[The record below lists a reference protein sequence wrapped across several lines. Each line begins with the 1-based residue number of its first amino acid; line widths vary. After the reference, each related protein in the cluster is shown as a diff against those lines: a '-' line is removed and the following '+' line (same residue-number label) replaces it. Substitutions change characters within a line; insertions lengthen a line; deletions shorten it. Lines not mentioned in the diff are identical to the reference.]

1 MTEDQIERNQK
12 LKIIGKAIM
21 PSEQE
26 IAVNS
31 RSRSAVLRVAEVIMI
46 FNRYD
51 RYPLWRIIVDDI
63 FQANKTVMLLL
74 IALLISAVSTIW
86 VTHLTRLAISERI
99 SCRRNIKHCRAK
111 HLICVWKTVH

>member
-1 MTEDQIERNQK
+1 
-12 LKIIGKAIM
+12 
-21 PSEQE
+21 
-26 IAVNS
+26 
-31 RSRSAVLRVAEVIMI
+31 MI

-86 VTHLTRLAISERI
+86 VTHLTRLAISEKNQLQTEYQALQSETLNLRLEDSALSDRTRI
-99 SCRRNIKHCRAK
+99 EGIAK
-111 HLICVWKTVH
+111 QLGMQSTQDDQEVLIIE

>member
-1 MTEDQIERNQK
+1 
-12 LKIIGKAIM
+12 
-21 PSEQE
+21 
-26 IAVNS
+26 
-31 RSRSAVLRVAEVIMI
+31 MI

-86 VTHLTRLAISERI
+86 VTHLTRLAISEKNQLQTEYQALQSEALNLRLEDSALSDRTRI
-99 SCRRNIKHCRAK
+99 EGIAK
-111 HLICVWKTVH
+111 QLGMQSTRDDQEVLIIE